1 MCSSHEGTS
10 NAESLAL
17 RRVFLQRVAFAAA
30 LFPSLVSAEAPIE
43 VDAEK
48 RGSQRGGALVE
59 QDFPFFKGKYP
70 PRVLVFE
77 ELPKQEGSKPIYN
90 AWGAC
95 VQDSCSY
102 VPLKQRYDGYK
113 KYKDS
118 TTRASSILQ
127 GALLQSATGSA
138 FDVDEGKV
146 FEKALRRGAAR
157 FYVNEAYFGMV
168 QLQKEAGAGN
178 TAAAKEWWL
187 LCRDRSHPL
196 PPTSRNPTQET
207 AFSVQFVPGIRFLVT
222 EFGEYAHPT

>member
-1 MCSSHEGTS
+1 M
-10 NAESLAL
+10 
-17 RRVFLQRVAFAAA
+17 
-30 LFPSLVSAEAPIE
+30 
-43 VDAEK
+43 
-48 RGSQRGGALVE
+48 
-59 QDFPFFKGKYP
+59 
-70 PRVLVFE
+70 LVFE

-146 FEKALRRGAAR
+146 FEKALRRGVLFANILLISENYGTSNEALAAR

-187 LCRDRSHPL
+187 LCRDSWNSYLTLINRAIVPKVGDKFPL
-196 PPTSRNPTQET
+196 ISTSP
-207 AFSVQFVPGIRFLVT
+207 
-222 EFGEYAHPT
+222 